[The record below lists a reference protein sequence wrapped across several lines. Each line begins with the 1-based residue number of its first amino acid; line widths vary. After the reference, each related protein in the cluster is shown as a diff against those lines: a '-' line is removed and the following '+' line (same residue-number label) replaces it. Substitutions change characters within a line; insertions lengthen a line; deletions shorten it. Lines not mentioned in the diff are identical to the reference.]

1 MINPR
6 AETFSPKPA
15 YRNTFKHRRCLIS
28 AEGFYEC
35 QAGQGGNTPFL
46 TRCKDNDPFA
56 ISGLQ
61 ERWPDADGAA
71 LQSCSV
77 SVTEANPLVR
87 WVHNRMPVILARED
101 DANWLDPDNRDTDGL
116 LAVLRSTDPQSR
128 TLHPM
133 SRQVSNASNDA
144 PELPEAVAAL
154 PADAPGIE
162 W

>member
-35 QAGQGGNTPFL
+35 QAGQGGKTPFL
-46 TRCKDNDPFA
+46 IRCKDNAPFA
-56 ISGLQ
+56 MAGLL
-61 ERWPDADGAA
+61 ERWPDADEAA

-77 SVTEANPLVR
+77 CVTEANPLVR

-101 DANWLDPDNRDTDGL
+101 DANWLDPGQQGYRRALGGAQIDRS
-116 LAVLRSTDPQSR
+116 AVPDI
-128 TLHPM
+128 
-133 SRQVSNASNDA
+133 ASDV
-144 PELPEAVAAL
+144 PT
-154 PADAPGIE
+154 GQQRKQ
-162 W
+162 